1 MSQSCCCMGLRP
13 HHAPGR
19 WRSCLRHTRQSADNA
34 QLLQPFAFE
43 SRDFLRRLLVG
54 KVVHFKVL
62 YKIPTG
68 ANREY
73 GIVSLPNKTQL
84 PELAVTEGWVKI
96 RDDAG
101 RKDDSEEAAAI
112 LEKLQVVEA
121 RAKADSKGLWVETG
135 GKIESSYELPDHKTF
150 AEEWKGKAIDGT

>member
-1 MSQSCCCMGLRP
+1 M
-13 HHAPGR
+13 
-19 WRSCLRHTRQSADNA
+19 
-34 QLLQPFAFE
+34 
-43 SRDFLRRLLVG
+43 
-54 KVVHFKVL
+54 HFKVL

-135 GKIESSYELPDHKTF
+135 GKIESSYELPDPKTF